1 MEALRFNTA
10 IAKLIELNNHVTKV
24 VNATNEIPREVAEA
38 MTLMVAPLVPH
49 VAEELWSKLGNT
61 ETVTYV
67 DFPTADAALL
77 VDDEVEMPV
86 QVKGKVRARV
96 MVPADADET
105 TITDIVLSDERVI
118 AALDGADPSTLKK
131 VIVVPGRMVNLVP

>member
-10 IAKLIELNNHVTKV
+10 IAKLIELNNHITKV
-24 VNATNEIPREVAEA
+24 VNATDEIPREVAEA
-38 MTLMVAPLVPH
+38 MVLMVAPLVPH
-49 VAEELWSKLGNT
+49 VAEELWSKLGKS

-67 DFPTADAALL
+67 DFPIADAALL
-77 VDDEVEMPV
+77 IDDEVEMPV

-105 TITDIVLSDERVI
+105 TITDIVLNDERVL
-118 AALDGADPSTLKK
+118 AALDGADPATLKK